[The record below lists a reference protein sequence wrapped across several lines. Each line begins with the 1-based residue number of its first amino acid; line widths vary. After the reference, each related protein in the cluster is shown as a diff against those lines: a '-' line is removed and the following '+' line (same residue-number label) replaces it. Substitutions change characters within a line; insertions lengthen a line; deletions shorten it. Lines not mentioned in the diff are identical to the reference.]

1 MENNKFAQGVFIKKG
16 KNPKFTDVGIKIE
29 DFIKYLKTLKPDARG
44 FVNFS
49 VGTQKADP
57 SKFSMWVNTWT
68 PDKSKSKPAPD
79 NDDSNQLPF

>member
-1 MENNKFAQGVFIKKG
+1 MENKFAQGVFIKKA

-29 DFIKYLKTLKPDARG
+29 DFIKYLKTLTPDSRG

-49 VGTQKADP
+49 VGTQKSDT

-68 PDKSKSKPAPD
+68 PDKGKSKPAP
-79 NDDSNQLPF
+79 NTDSELPF